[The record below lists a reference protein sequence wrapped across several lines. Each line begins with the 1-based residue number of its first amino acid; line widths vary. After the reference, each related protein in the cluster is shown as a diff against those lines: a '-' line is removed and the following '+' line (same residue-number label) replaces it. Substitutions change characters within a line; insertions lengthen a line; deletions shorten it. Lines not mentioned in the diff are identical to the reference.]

1 MLHILDQWESIKLVF
16 LFLIPR
22 NSVKVTF
29 VDLTEESTSKSVEST
44 FETLIIEIDVRLYQY
59 SCVDSSKWQEMAKN
73 YWHKHKNYHSGQLNE
88 FTKGNTTLDGFI

>member
-1 MLHILDQWESIKLVF
+1 M
-16 LFLIPR
+16 
-22 NSVKVTF
+22 KVTF
-29 VDLTEESTSKSVEST
+29 VDFTEESTSKSVEST

-73 YWHKHKNYHSGQLNE
+73 YWHKHENYHSDQLNE